1 MIWNYSNSRTDAY
14 EVEGDIRIQ
23 GSSSTIFI
31 ASNSSSGGRR
41 RAIHITVK
49 PHPRKFDKSAMVSVR
64 SFKMKTGP
72 PDTIPQCTRIMEVPA
87 ILFSTGGHVGN
98 HFHRITD
105 VFVPLFATSQQFH
118 RRVLFLVTN
127 RDSQLTS
134 NYRETLE
141 RLSEYVVRDID
152 GDDEILCFPRMM
164 VGLKASKLGL
174 SIDPTP
180 SSSFSMRNFSRL
192 LRAVYSLKRESV
204 DMQPWP
210 RPRMLLV
217 TRGSS
222 RRLTN
227 HVEVGNMA
235 RSLGFEVVAQDF
247 GGNVTSIAEL
257 VNAAD
262 VMVGVHGAG
271 LTNMVFLP
279 ENAVVIQ
286 ITPLGMDHFAE
297 ICYGRVPAEE
307 MKLKYLEYMVML
319 NESSLAGKYPDDSEV
334 YKNSVDY
341 CLAIGFSMCK
351 KVFMD
356 NQDVTLHLPTFRK
369 TLSQALDLLTVAAS
383 A

>member
-41 RAIHITVK
+41 RAIHIIVK

-87 ILFSTGGHVGN
+87 ILFSTGGHMDN

-105 VFVPLFATSQQFH
+105 MLIPLFATSQQFH
-118 RRVLFLVTN
+118 RRVVFLVTN
-127 RDSQLTS
+127 RDSRLTS
-134 NYRETLE
+134 NHRETLD
-141 RLSEYVVRDID
+141 RLSEYVVRDIE

-164 VGLKASKLGL
+164 IGLKASKLGL

-180 SSSFSMRNFSRL
+180 SSSFSMLNFTRF
-192 LRAVYSLKRESV
+192 LRAVYSLERASV
-204 DMQPWP
+204 DVRPQ
-210 RPRMLLV
+210 PRMLIV

-227 HVEVGNMA
+227 QVELGDMA

-247 GGNVTSIAEL
+247 GENITSIAEL

-279 ENAVVIQ
+279 ENAVVIH
-286 ITPLGMDHFAE
+286 ITPLGIDKYAE
-297 ICYGRVPAEE
+297 ICFGRVPAEE

-334 YKNSVDY
+334 YKNSGDY
-341 CLAIGFSMCK
+341 CLAKGFYRCK
-351 KVFMD
+351 EVFLD

-369 TLSQALDLLTVAAS
+369 TLSQALDLLTAAAS